1 MNDDT
6 QIYVDIGKILAAR
19 EAVLY
24 IKKKYKENYAGAEG
38 QLQQARNDLNHFGLY
53 DDCGPSYEADYD
65 KAKKHVAE
73 SEKMLPV
80 VISFEKHYKKLK
92 HEFKEK
98 YPAPEQQQLLHD
110 YLTQQTQD
118 IDKEYRKKLKP

>member
-1 MNDDT
+1 MDYAA
-6 QIYVDIGKILAAR
+6 QIYIDIGKILAAR

-24 IKKKYKENYAGAEG
+24 IKKKYKENYAGADS

-73 SEKMLPV
+73 SEKMLPI

-92 HEFKEK
+92 HEFNEN

-110 YLTQQTQD
+110 NLMKQTQD
-118 IDKEYRKKLKP
+118 IDQQYRKKLKP